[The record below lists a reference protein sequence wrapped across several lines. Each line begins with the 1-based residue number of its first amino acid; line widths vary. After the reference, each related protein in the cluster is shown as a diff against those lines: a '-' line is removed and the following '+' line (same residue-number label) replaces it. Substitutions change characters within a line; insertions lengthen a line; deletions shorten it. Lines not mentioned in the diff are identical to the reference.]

1 MVACCRA
8 YGAGGRAGGRV
19 AVVGRLRHPCAV
31 RIAYGPDPSQFGELY
46 LPGGEKPVP
55 GPWPVVVVIHGGF
68 WRARYGLSLGT
79 PLAADLLT
87 QGFAVWNIEYRR
99 VGNGGGW
106 PTTLIDVAAAVDHLA
121 VIAQLGPEVFR
132 QAHGTSGGRAR
143 DAPGEPARGTIDLS
157 RVIALGH
164 SAGGHLAA
172 WLGARPRLAPPYGPP
187 LAAVTGVVS
196 QAGVLDLEG
205 ASSDRLGDGATDA
218 FMAGAPRPTDW
229 ATASPIRQLP
239 LDVPIRCVHGDRDDT
254 VPIEQSARYVSSA
267 RLLGG
272 DAELITVPGGD
283 HFGVITPG
291 DPGWTACA
299 RAVRDLA
306 ATS

>member
-1 MVACCRA
+1 
-8 YGAGGRAGGRV
+8 
-19 AVVGRLRHPCAV
+19 V

-46 LPGGEKPVP
+46 LPGVEHPMP
-55 GPWPVVVVIHGGF
+55 SPWPVIVVIHGGF
-68 WRARYGLSLGT
+68 WRERYDLLLGT
-79 PLAADLLT
+79 PLAADLVRR
-87 QGFAVWNIEYRR
+87 GVAVWNIEYRR

-106 PTTLIDVAAAVDHLA
+106 PTTVIDVAAAVDHLA
-121 VIAQLGPEVFR
+121 VIAELVPEALR
-132 QAHGTSGGRAR
+132 Q
-143 DAPGEPARGTIDLS
+143 PQGTIDLT

-164 SAGGHLAA
+164 SAGGQLAA
-172 WLGARPRLAPPYGPP
+172 WLGARPRLASPYGPP
-187 LAAVTGVVS
+187 LVAVSGVVS
-196 QAGVLDLEG
+196 QAAVLDLER

-218 FMAGAPRPTDW
+218 FMAGAQRPADW
-229 ATASPIRQLP
+229 ATASPFRQLP
-239 LDVPIRCVHGDRDDT
+239 LDVPIRCVHGDCDDT

-272 DAELITVPGGD
+272 DAELITVAGGD

-299 RAVRDLA
+299 RAVLDLA